1 MANLATPNL
10 PTRDMARSAA
20 FYESLGFRV
29 EYRDEHW
36 MILKGHGCTLEL
48 FSYPNLDPATSSFG
62 CCLRLDDVDAF
73 YATCQRAGIAE
84 ATTGWPR
91 LHPPRLESSGL
102 RIGALIDPDCT
113 LLRLVENPLSNPGEG
128 RAHRPAM

>member
-20 FYESLGFRV
+20 FYESLGFSV
-29 EYRDEHW
+29 EYRAEDW
-36 MILKGHGCTLEL
+36 MILKGHGLTLE
-48 FSYPNLDPATSSFG
+48 FFPYPDLDPATSSFS

-84 ATTGWPR
+84 ATTGWAR
-91 LHPPRLESSGL
+91 LHPPQRQPFRLW
-102 RIGALIDPDCT
+102 IGALIHPDFPP
-113 LLRLVENPLSNPGEG
+113 LGLVQNP
-128 RAHRPAM
+128 